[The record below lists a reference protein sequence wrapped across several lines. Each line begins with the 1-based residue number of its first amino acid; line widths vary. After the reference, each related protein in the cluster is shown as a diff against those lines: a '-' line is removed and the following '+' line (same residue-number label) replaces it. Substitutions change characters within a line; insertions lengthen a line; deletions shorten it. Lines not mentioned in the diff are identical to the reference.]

1 MKINN
6 NQISDA
12 YLQQTITLKGWVKKV
27 RKLGN
32 LVFVDI
38 RDRYALVQIF
48 AHHDDLVFK
57 QLNELNREDV
67 IYVTGELLVR
77 KQKNPDLLTGNY
89 ELHAHHV
96 EVLSKAKTPPLIIE
110 NETDANEDV
119 RFAYRYLDLR
129 RPKNLQTFQLRSK
142 VAHIIRSFLHS
153 LDFIETETPILG
165 KPTPEGA
172 RDFLVPTRSHKFYAL
187 PQSPQIF
194 KQLLM
199 VAGFEKYFQITKC
212 FRDEDLR
219 SDRQPE
225 FTQVDLEM
233 SFVNEQD
240 IQDLIEVLLKRVFAE
255 ALNYELKTPFLRMT
269 YADAF
274 HNYGTDKPDLRYE
287 LKIQDTNNLF
297 AESSSKI
304 LQNIVSEGKVVR
316 YLYTGELLTKKQ
328 VQDLEKYAKDK
339 QAKGLIW
346 MRIENGI
353 VVDGSFAKLK
363 EDHSLYLQLLD
374 KHQLTSGT
382 LLLVADNYEIATEAL
397 GIVRT
402 QLASVLNLKNTQS
415 YAFVWI
421 VDWPLYEFDQDTN
434 RYVAAHHP
442 FTAPQQ
448 QCINDFD
455 TNQKDAL
462 GRSYDIVLNGYEL
475 GGGSVR
481 IINPDVQKRMFS
493 SINLSAQEIE
503 QKFGFLLEAF
513 SYGVPPHAGIAL
525 GLDRLI
531 MILINSEM
539 IKDVVVFPKNNQGV
553 DMMMHAPSFV
563 SDEELVDL
571 GVQNVKPKP
580 EK

>member
-6 NQISDA
+6 NQISNA
-12 YLQQTITLKGWVKKV
+12 YLNQIITLKGWVKKV

-48 AHHDDLVFK
+48 AHQNDAVFK

-67 IYVTGELLVR
+67 IYVTGELLIR
-77 KQKNPDLLTGNY
+77 KQKNPDILTGDF
-89 ELHAHHV
+89 ELHAHAV
-96 EVLSKAKTPPLIIE
+96 DVLSKSKTPPLIIE

-129 RPKNLQTFQLRSK
+129 RPKNLLTFQLRSK
-142 VAHIIRSFLHS
+142 VSHIIRSFLHD

-172 RDFLVPTRSHKFYAL
+172 RDFLVPTRTHKFYAL

-225 FTQVDLEM
+225 FTQVDIEM
-233 SFVNEQD
+233 SFADEQD
-240 IQDLIEVLLKRVFAE
+240 VQDLIEGLLKRIFWE
-255 ALNYELKTPFLRMT
+255 TQNYELKTPFLRMS
-269 YADAF
+269 YAHAF
-274 HNYGTDKPDLRYE
+274 HHYGTDKPDLRYE
-287 LKIQDTNNLF
+287 LTIQDTNNLF
-297 AESSSKI
+297 AQSSSKI
-304 LQNIVSEGKVVR
+304 LQNVIEDGKVVR
-316 YLYTGELLTKKQ
+316 YLYTPELLTKKQ

-339 QAKGLIW
+339 HAKGLIW
-346 MRIENGI
+346 MRVENG
-353 VVDGSFAKLK
+353 VVADGSFAKLK
-363 EDHSLYLQLLD
+363 EDHPLYLELMQRHKLA
-374 KHQLTSGT
+374 SGT
-382 LLLVADNYEIATEAL
+382 LLLIADTYEIATEAL

-402 QLASVLNLKNTQS
+402 QLASILNLKNNKA

-421 VDWPLYEFDQDTN
+421 IDWPLYVFEPETN

-442 FTAPQQ
+442 FTAPQE

-455 TNQKDAL
+455 TNQKNAL

-475 GGGSVR
+475 AGGSVR

-493 SINLSAQEIE
+493 AINLSTLEID

-513 SYGVPPHAGIAL
+513 NYGVPPHAGIAL

-539 IKDVVVFPKNNQGV
+539 IKDVVAFPKNNQGV
-553 DMMMHAPSFV
+553 DMMMQAPSAV
-563 SDEELVDL
+563 KDEELVEL
-571 GVQNVKPKP
+571 GVQNVKPKY
-580 EK
+580 